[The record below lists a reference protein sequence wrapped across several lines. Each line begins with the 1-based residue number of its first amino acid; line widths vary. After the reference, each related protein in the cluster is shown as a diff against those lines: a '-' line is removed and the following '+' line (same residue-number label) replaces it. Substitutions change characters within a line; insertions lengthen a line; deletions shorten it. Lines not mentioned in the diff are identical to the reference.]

1 MICIRLWHD
10 LARNKTF
17 LNLVVPKLQQW
28 LVLQLL
34 YKIIEFH
41 ISYKLSTET
50 RRGQHEQNSS
60 SLPITSLI
68 RMNESLAYTNLKH
81 HLRMSIEKLAI
92 ISLLFLGTGSDNG
105 VVKVIPILV
114 VSLCYGVSL
123 ILTNKKKHVQV
134 IWWSGHSNFYSVNHF
149 LSQLMGHSRVEVTE
163 WTYLTLT
170 IFHLYTST

>member
-34 YKIIEFH
+34 YKFLEFQ

-50 RRGQHEQNSS
+50 RRGQHKRNSS

-81 HLRMSIEKLAI
+81 HLKMSIEKLAI
-92 ISLLFLGTGSDNG
+92 ISLLILGTRSDNG
-105 VVKVIPILV
+105 VVKVTPIPV
-114 VSLCYGVSL
+114 VSLCYGVSF
-123 ILTNKKKHVQV
+123 ILTRNKKRVQV
-134 IWWSGHSNFYSVNHF
+134 IWWNGPLNFL
-149 LSQLMGHSRVEVTE
+149 LSESFFISAHGT
-163 WTYLTLT
+163 
-170 IFHLYTST
+170 F